1 MSPLREPLRKLKQI
15 CEPSILICSPQAQT
29 QFKGIF
35 VVLLHSPSF
44 LAELTERNLTGDN
57 GITSNGIKRNAKF
70 LQVSYVNKAGQSQDA
85 LDVVIVAKLRCAAGL
100 ANLEVKKH
108 KLAAQKLHNNNK
120 KFKRCVVFQLANFE
134 KSKECRLAMELGY
147 GPDQRFMDHIWP
159 HYRNKK
165 GSSTSEFSV
174 KRNSSVQDRLN
185 SIFAEAPAV
194 LVPSLTSSRSIRKA
208 KQEVKMVWQNVMKAC
223 EIRGKELLDGKVITL
238 TNLDD
243 WLKAKHGIDV
253 AVVHVDLPCYTFLR
267 IIFYSIKVG
276 SDGLFLLED
285 LEITHLNRP
294 KDRLLYSL
302 DLCYC

>member
-1 MSPLREPLRKLKQI
+1 MVLRVMVLRGMQNSYK
-15 CEPSILICSPQAQT
+15 SVT
-29 QFKGIF
+29 H
-35 VVLLHSPSF
+35 V
-44 LAELTERNLTGDN
+44 T
-57 GITSNGIKRNAKF
+57 
-70 LQVSYVNKAGQSQDA
+70 SYVNKAGQSQDA

-108 KLAAQKLHNNNK
+108 KLAAQKVYSETACIPIAGLTILLWP
-120 KFKRCVVFQLANFE
+120 VV
-134 KSKECRLAMELGY
+134 G
-147 GPDQRFMDHIWP
+147 I
-159 HYRNKK
+159 
-165 GSSTSEFSV
+165 GSVIMAVFSSFLIGLYV
-174 KRNSSVQDRLN
+174 
-185 SIFAEAPAV
+185 AV
-194 LVPSLTSSRSIRKA
+194 IVY
-208 KQEVKMVWQNVMKAC
+208 QVWQNVMKAC